1 MSGGTMSTQAPAL
14 ELDHVAIGHSAR
26 PLVRDIDLVVH
37 PGEVLV
43 LIGPNG
49 SGKTTLLRTI
59 AGLLVPL
66 AGTISICG
74 TPAATMSPRDRART
88 VAALF
93 TERPR
98 TELLTCKDI
107 VEAGRYP
114 YTGGFGIL
122 GEKDEDEV
130 KRCMEATGCWTYR
143 GRDFA
148 HMSDGQRQRAL
159 IARALCQQPR
169 VLILDEPTS
178 YLDIR
183 AQLDMLGL
191 LRRYARERNVAIIA
205 SLHDIGLAQ
214 KAADT
219 VVCIHDGAADTQG
232 SPAEVFCKPRIA
244 SLYGL
249 EPTAYNDTFGSF
261 ELERAASA
269 ARVFVVAG
277 GGTGATCF
285 RTLQRASIPFAAG
298 VLHRHDVDGMLAD
311 SLAAHVVY
319 AKDLEPVDDDDI
331 KRAKDQL
338 ARCEVLICCSERF
351 GTIYARNDKLVEHAH
366 ALGMPVY
373 PTAEAYLAARPHR
386 S

>member
-1 MSGGTMSTQAPAL
+1 MKTQAPAL
-14 ELDHVAIGHSAR
+14 ELEHVAIGHSER
-26 PLVRDIDLVVH
+26 PLVKDIDLAVH
-37 PGEVLV
+37 PGEFLA

-59 AGLLVPL
+59 AGHLTPL
-66 AGTISICG
+66 AGTITICG
-74 TPAATMSPRDRART
+74 TPAATMPPRDRART
-88 VAALF
+88 VTALF

-107 VEAGRYP
+107 VDAGRYP
-114 YTGGFGIL
+114 YTGRFGIL
-122 GEKDEDEV
+122 GEDDEREV
-130 KRCMEATGCWTYR
+130 QRCMEATGCWAYR

-191 LRRYARERNVAIIA
+191 LRRYADERSVAIIA

-214 KAADT
+214 KAADN
-219 VVCIHDGAADTQG
+219 VVCVHDGTADAQG
-232 SPAEVFCKPRIA
+232 SPAEVFCRPRIA
-244 SLYGL
+244 TLYNL

-261 ELERAASA
+261 ELERAASTA
-269 ARVFVVAG
+269 CVFVVAG

-285 RTLQRASIPFAAG
+285 RTLQRANTPFAAG
-298 VLHRHDVDGMLAD
+298 VLQRHDVDGMLAE
-311 SLAAHVVY
+311 SLSAHVVY
-319 AKDLEPVDDDDI
+319 AQDLEPVDDDDI
-331 KRAKDQL
+331 ERAKERL
-338 ARCEVLICCSERF
+338 AHCEALICCTDRF
-351 GTIYARNDKLVEHAH
+351 GSMYARNAKLVECART
-366 ALGMPVY
+366 LGKPVY
-373 PTAEAYLAARPHR
+373 PTAEAYLAAKDNRI
-386 S
+386 

>member
-1 MSGGTMSTQAPAL
+1 MRWGTLNTQAPAL
-14 ELDHVAIGHSAR
+14 ELEHVAIGHSAR
-26 PLVRDIDLVVH
+26 PLVKDIDLAVH

-49 SGKTTLLRTI
+49 SGKTTLLRTT
-59 AGLLVPL
+59 AGHLAPL
-66 AGTISICG
+66 AGTITISG
-74 TPAATMSPRDRART
+74 TPAAIMPPRDRART

-114 YTGGFGIL
+114 YTGRFGIL

-191 LRRYARERNVAIIA
+191 LRRYARERSVAIIA

-219 VVCIHDGAADTQG
+219 VVCVHDGMADDQG
-232 SPAEVFCKPRIA
+232 SPAEVFCRPRIA
-244 SLYGL
+244 TLYNL

-261 ELERAASA
+261 ELGRAASTA
-269 ARVFVVAG
+269 CVFVMAG
-277 GGTGATCF
+277 GGTGTTCF
-285 RTLQRASIPFAAG
+285 RTLQRANIPFAAG
-298 VLHRHDVDGMLAD
+298 VLYRHDVDGMLAE

-319 AKDLEPVDDDDI
+319 AKDLEPVGDDDI
-331 KRAKDQL
+331 ERAEKQL
-338 ARCEVLICCSERF
+338 AHCEALICCTDRF
-351 GTIYARNDKLVEHAH
+351 GSMYARNDKLLECART
-366 ALGMPVY
+366 LGMPVY
-373 PTAEAYLAARPHR
+373 PTAEAYLAAKSHM

>member
-1 MSGGTMSTQAPAL
+1 MTSKEPAL
-14 ELDHVAIGHSAR
+14 ELERVAVGHGAR
-26 PLVRDIDLVVH
+26 PLVRDIDLAVH

-59 AGLLVPL
+59 AGHLTPL
-66 AGTISICG
+66 AGSIKICG
-74 TPAATMSPRDRART
+74 TPASTWPPRDRART

-107 VEAGRYP
+107 VDAGRYP
-114 YTGGFGIL
+114 YTGRFGIL
-122 GEKDEDEV
+122 GEDDEEEV
-130 KRCMEATGCWTYR
+130 RRCMEATGCWAYR
-143 GRDFA
+143 DRDFA

-191 LRRYARERNVAIIA
+191 LRRYARERNVAVIA

-214 KAADT
+214 KAADS
-219 VVCIHDGAADTQG
+219 VVCIHDGVADAQG
-232 SPAEVFCKPRIA
+232 SPAEVFRRPRIA
-244 SLYGL
+244 SLYDL
-249 EPTAYNDTFGSF
+249 EEAEYNDTFGSF
-261 ELERAASA
+261 ELDRATEA

-277 GGTGATCF
+277 GGSGAACF
-285 RTLQRASIPFAAG
+285 RALQRADIPFAAG
-298 VLHRHDVDGMLAD
+298 VLHRHDVDGMLAE

-319 AKDLEPVDDDDI
+319 ARDLEPVDDGDVE
-331 KRAKDQL
+331 RAAAHL
-338 ARCEVLICCSERF
+338 AHCEALICCPERF
-351 GTIYARNDKLVEHAH
+351 GTMCARNADLPERAR

-373 PTAEAYLAARPHR
+373 PTAEAYLAARAHR